1 MRLLRKFC
9 RTISRTMSEQ
19 PRSAAAQ
26 AFAHLQI
33 DPVSTVDR
41 VADELRRALF
51 DGELDPGT
59 PLREVAL
66 AESLGV
72 ARSTVREALGV
83 LVSEGL
89 ADRVPNRGTAV
100 HELSA
105 DELRDVCRARA
116 VLETAG
122 VRAWDTAT
130 QEARDGVRAAL
141 HDFED
146 LAAGRATSQEL
157 TAAHQQIH
165 RGQTGLTGSPRL
177 IAMSE
182 SLYAEIRLALARLD
196 RTRGNLREQ
205 VHSHAGLLGLLED
218 GRIED
223 AERELAAHLTGAEQ
237 SLAESLAESLNSLE
251 S

>member
-1 MRLLRKFC
+1 
-9 RTISRTMSEQ
+9 MSEQ
-19 PRSAAAQ
+19 PRSPAAQ

-100 HELSA
+100 HQLSP

-122 VRAWDTAT
+122 VRLWHDASD
-130 QEARDGVRAAL
+130 EAREAVRTAL
-141 HDFED
+141 ADFNH
-146 LAAGRATSQEL
+146 LAETSATAQEL
-157 TAAHQQIH
+157 TAAHLQIH
-165 RGQTGLTGSPRL
+165 RGLTGLTGSPRL

-205 VHSHAGLLGLLED
+205 VHSHADLLGLLES
-218 GRIED
+218 GRIGE
-223 AERELAAHLTGAEQ
+223 AEQELAAHLAGAEK
-237 SLAESLAESLNSLE
+237 SLVESLNSLE
-251 S
+251 PS

>member
-1 MRLLRKFC
+1 
-9 RTISRTMSEQ
+9 MSEQ
-19 PRSAAAQ
+19 PKSPAAQ

-89 ADRVPNRGTAV
+89 ADRIPNRGTAV
-100 HELSA
+100 HELSPE
-105 DELRDVCRARA
+105 ELRDVCQARA
-116 VLETAG
+116 VLESAG
-122 VRAWDTAT
+122 VRAWHDAT
-130 QEARDGVRAAL
+130 QEARAAVHTAL
-141 HDFED
+141 GDFDD
-146 LAAGRATSQEL
+146 LARGGATAQVL
-157 TAAHQQIH
+157 TAAHLQIH
-165 RGQTGLTGSPRL
+165 RGLTGLTGSPRL
-177 IAMSE
+177 LAMSD
-182 SLYAEIRLALARLD
+182 SLYAEIRLALAQLD
-196 RTRGNLREQ
+196 RTRGNIREQ
-205 VHSHAGLLGLLED
+205 VNSHAELVGLLED
-218 GRIED
+218 GKLEE

-237 SLAESLAESLNSLE
+237 SLAESLSSLE
-251 S
+251 PR